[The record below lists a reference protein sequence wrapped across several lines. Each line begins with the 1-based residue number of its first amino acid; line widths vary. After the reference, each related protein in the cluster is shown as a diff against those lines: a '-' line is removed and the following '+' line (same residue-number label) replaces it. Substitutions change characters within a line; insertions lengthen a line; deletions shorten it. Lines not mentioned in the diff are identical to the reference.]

1 MSAMANNSNDVNTR
15 LQDAALGTPKLNPD
29 EQRKY
34 LGTFRERVAVT
45 MSVSQLKS
53 NQYQDTFIQELKKH
67 PDYQLF
73 INGNVGQEL
82 IGPYMKAA
90 SQISLK
96 FTIKTDDIYTTADQ
110 SLALVLASKES
121 INVQDIDISHF
132 QSSKTPTSNQEKPK
146 SLLDKLKNSFL
157 K

>member
-1 MSAMANNSNDVNTR
+1 MTNNSNDVNTR
-15 LQDAALGTPKLNPD
+15 LQDATHGTPKLNPD

-34 LGTFRERVAVT
+34 LGTFRERVAIT
-45 MSVSQLKS
+45 MSVGQIKS
-53 NQYQDTFIQELKKH
+53 TQYQDTFIQELKKH
-67 PDYQLF
+67 PDYQLL
-73 INGNVGQEL
+73 INGNVSQEL

-96 FTIKTDDIYTTADQ
+96 FTIKTDDIYTTADEG
-110 SLALVLASKES
+110 LALVLAAKES
-121 INVQDIDISHF
+121 INIQDVDVASF
-132 QSSKTPTSNQEKPK
+132 QPSKTADDKPEKSE